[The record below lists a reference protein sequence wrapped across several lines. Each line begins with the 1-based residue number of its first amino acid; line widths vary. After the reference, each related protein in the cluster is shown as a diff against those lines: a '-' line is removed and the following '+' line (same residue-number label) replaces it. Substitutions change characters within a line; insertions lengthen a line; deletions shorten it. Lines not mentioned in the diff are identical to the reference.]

1 MSQKKIIL
9 RTFLIIFI
17 LILGDFTASKIYNK
31 FFREFYPIGDGREQ
45 NKFYHH
51 GLKKNVNTKESNP
64 LFGYSSHKL
73 ISNSLGFRDK
83 TNRKI
88 SNVVNNKR
96 IVFLG
101 DSFVEGVL
109 LNYEDT
115 FVGIIDKELKK
126 KKIEVLNAGVSSYS
140 PIIYYN
146 KIKKNLENG
155 LKFDELILFIDISDI
170 EDEAIHY
177 TLNDKNE
184 IISRI
189 KAPENQVHQKNFK
202 ESLKKNYK
210 GLYATSRFL
219 SYKFNLNND
228 FLRFVTSDKYKR
240 DKWTINNSVYKEYQ
254 NGIENS
260 LYYINLLKVLCDK
273 NNIKLTIAVYPWPTQ
288 IYYNDLNSKIIS
300 IFGNFSKMNSIEFIN
315 LFPLFINENDNEKK
329 RYNTIKKYYIYED
342 VHFNKKGNRLI
353 AEHFLNI
360 YKKHLD

>member
-1 MSQKKIIL
+1 MSQKKIIFK
-9 RTFLIIFI
+9 TFLAVFI
-17 LILGDFTASKIYNK
+17 LILADFIASKIHNK
-31 FFREFYPIGDGREQ
+31 YFREFYPIGDGREQ
-45 NKFYHH
+45 NEFYHH
-51 GLKKNVNTKESNP
+51 GIKKNANTKESNP
-64 LFGYSSHKL
+64 LFGYSSYKL

-83 TNRKI
+83 ANRKI
-88 SNVVNNKR
+88 SKVPDNKR

-126 KKIEVLNAGVSSYS
+126 KEIEVLNAGVSSYS

-146 KIKKNLENG
+146 KIKKSLENG

-170 EDEAIHY
+170 EDEAIYY
-177 TLNDKNE
+177 TLNNKKK
-184 IISRI
+184 IISQI
-189 KAPENQVHQKNFK
+189 KVPENQVHQKNFK

-219 SYKFNLNND
+219 SYKFNLNDD
-228 FLRFVTSDKYKR
+228 FLKFVTSDKYKR
-240 DKWTINNSVYKEYQ
+240 DKWTINNNVYNEYQ
-254 NGIENS
+254 KGIDSS

-288 IYYNDLNSKIIS
+288 IYYNDLNSKIID
-300 IFGNFSKMNSIEFIN
+300 IFGTYSKENNIEFIN
-315 LFPLFINENDNEKK
+315 FFPLFINKNDNDKK
-329 RYNTIKKYYIYED
+329 KYNIIKNYYIYED

-353 AEHFLNI
+353 AEYFLNF
-360 YKKHLD
+360 YKKSL